1 MAAKGKRGGQIIILV
16 ALILIFAVGA
26 VYLWLQMQQQQSAE
40 QLPTAEPSKQMVQ
53 IVITTQFIA
62 RGEEITEAKVMMID
76 YPAESYVEG
85 TFIRDIQ
92 SVIGSRA
99 RYDLQPSVPLTK
111 AVLIEPAGGSVAS
124 FDVPKDFVA
133 IPIPATRLTSVD
145 NSLAPGDH
153 VMVIG
158 CMSLVDVDTQFQSKL
173 PNQIAVVERPGVAG
187 GEQAGPERASAG
199 IIPPAAGASEGR
211 AQLDSTLN
219 LPVYIVPSEPQ
230 RPRLVCQT
238 VIQDAVVLKTGQE
251 TQPQAQPTP
260 LPQEQPQEGVQTAP
274 TPTGSGEPFPVTL
287 VVSPQDA
294 VALNYMLLSEVNL
307 NLALRN
313 PTDTNPIV
321 TDAVTLQYLMDQKN
335 IPLPAK
341 LPYAIEPRVDQL
353 KMPELGPTPIPV
365 Q

>member
-26 VYLWLQMQQQQSAE
+26 VYLWLQMQQQQSA
-40 QLPTAEPSKQMVQ
+40 QPLPTAEPAKPMVQ

-92 SVIGSRA
+92 SVVGSRA

-133 IPIPATRLTSVD
+133 MPIPATRLTSVD

-158 CMSLVDVDTQFQSKL
+158 CMLLVDVDTQFQSKL
-173 PNQIAVVERPGVAG
+173 PNEVGVVERPGAAG

-199 IIPPAAGASEGR
+199 IIPAPEGATEGR
-211 AQLDSTLN
+211 AQLDPTLN
-219 LPVYIVPSEPQ
+219 LPLYIVPSEPQ

-238 VIQDAVVLKTGQE
+238 VIQDAVVLRTGQE
-251 TQPQAQPTP
+251 SQPQVQPTP
-260 LPQEQPQEGVQTAP
+260 IPQEQQQGEVQPAP
-274 TPTGSGEPFPVTL
+274 VQGPGEPFPITL

-294 VALNYMLLSEVNL
+294 VALNYMLLSEVTL

-313 PTDTNPIV
+313 PTDTKPIV
-321 TDAVTLQYLMDQKN
+321 TDAVTQQYLMDQKN

-341 LPYAIEPRVDQL
+341 LPYAIEPRVDKL

>member
-1 MAAKGKRGGQIIILV
+1 MAAKGKKGGQVIILLS
-16 ALILIFAVGA
+16 LIMIVVVGA
-26 VYLWLQMQQQQSAE
+26 VYLWLQTQQQQSA
-40 QLPTAEPSKQMVQ
+40 QPLSTVEPAKPMIQ

-92 SVIGSRA
+92 SVVGSRA
-99 RYDLQPSVPLTK
+99 RYDLQPSVPLTM

-133 IPIPATRLTSVD
+133 MPIPATRLTSVD

-158 CMSLVDVDTQFQSKL
+158 CMLLVDIDPQFLSKL
-173 PNQIAVVERPGVAG
+173 PNEVGVVERPGAAG

-199 IIPPAAGASEGR
+199 IIPAPDGAVEGR
-211 AQLDSTLN
+211 AQLDATLN
-219 LPVYIVPSEPQ
+219 LPLYIVPSEPQ

-238 VIQDAVVLKTGQE
+238 VIQDAVVLRTGQE
-251 TQPQAQPTP
+251 SQPQVQPTP
-260 LPQEQPQEGVQTAP
+260 IPQDQQGVQQAP
-274 TPTGSGEPFPVTL
+274 VQGLGEPFPITL

-294 VALNYMLLSEVNL
+294 VALNYMLLSEVTL

-313 PTDTNPIV
+313 PTDTKPIV
-321 TDAVTLQYLMDQKN
+321 TDAVTQQYLMDQKN

-341 LPYAIEPRVDQL
+341 LPYAIEPRVDRL